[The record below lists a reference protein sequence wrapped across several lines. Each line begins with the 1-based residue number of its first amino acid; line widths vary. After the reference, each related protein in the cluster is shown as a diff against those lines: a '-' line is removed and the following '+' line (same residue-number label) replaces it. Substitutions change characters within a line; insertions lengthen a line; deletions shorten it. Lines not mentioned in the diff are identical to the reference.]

1 MSGAIIRLL
10 TCGSVDDGKS
20 TLIGRLLV
28 ETDSVPHDTIGAAKK
43 VRRSGSTIA
52 AGEIDFSLLTDGLE
66 AEREQGITIDVA
78 YRSMKLLG
86 GKRLIISDAP
96 GHEQYTRNMVVA
108 ASRADIGLILV
119 DAIKGVRTQTLR
131 HLTICSLMGVSRII
145 IAINKLDAM
154 GYKQDIFDSLSK
166 EIKRAAER
174 LEVKDIHIIPMSALA
189 GDNVVYKST
198 NMPWYTS
205 QSLLEAIQDWEKPID
220 KTANGMMRIQM
231 IARAENFRGVSGT
244 VRRGSFSKGEEITV
258 FPSNKKATISSIVTF
273 ENQLETANTEDAI
286 TLVLEPEVDAT
297 RGDVIAQSATDLA
310 AADRFAAHVVWLNE
324 EDLIHSRSYL
334 MMSGPTTTPAMITKI
349 RHKLD
354 VNTGKQLSTDSLK
367 MNEIGD
373 VEIASDIPIVMRPY
387 LDDREFGNFI
397 FVDRL
402 TLKTVGAGM
411 IKHAL
416 RRSSNVTHQD
426 YEVDKVQRSAQ
437 KNQKAKVI
445 WLTGLSGSGKS
456 TIANALEKRL
466 FAQGMHSYVLDGDNL
481 RMGLNM
487 DLGFTPTDRAENVR
501 RVSEVAKLMVDAGL
515 IVVSALVSPFEVDRQ
530 RAKSIFEDGEFEE
543 VFVDTP
549 VEVCRTRDSKGLYKK
564 SAAGEIPNFTGV
576 GQDYEPPLSPT
587 LIVDGT
593 APIDEIVE
601 KILRKL
607 L

>member
-1 MSGAIIRLL
+1 MSGAIVRLL

-78 YRSMKLLG
+78 YRSMKLLD

-108 ASRADIGLILV
+108 ASRADIGLVLV
-119 DAIKGVRTQTLR
+119 DAMKGVRTQTLR

-154 GYKQDIFDSLSK
+154 DYKQEVFDSISK
-166 EIKRAAER
+166 EVTRAVER
-174 LEVKDIHIIPMSALA
+174 LDVKDIHIIPMSALA

-198 NMPWYTS
+198 NMPWYSS
-205 QSLLEAIQDWEKPID
+205 QSLLEAIQGWEKPID
-220 KTANGMMRIQM
+220 KTASGMMRIQM

-244 VRRGSFSKGEEITV
+244 VRRGSFSKGDEITI
-258 FPSNKKATISSIVTF
+258 FPSNKKAKISSIVTF
-273 ENQLETANTEDAI
+273 ENQVEIANTEDAV

-297 RGDVIAQSATDLA
+297 RGDVIAQSVDDLA

-349 RHKLD
+349 RHKIN
-354 VNTGKQLSTDSLK
+354 VNTGEHLSTETLK

-373 VEIASDIPIVMRPY
+373 VEIASDIPMVMRPY

-397 FVDRL
+397 LVDRL

-426 YEVDKVQRSAQ
+426 YEVNKAQRSAQ
-437 KNQKAKVI
+437 KNQKAKVV

-466 FAQGMHSYVLDGDNL
+466 FAQGVHSYVLDGDNL

-487 DLGFTPTDRAENVR
+487 DLGFTSTDRAENVR

-515 IVVSALVSPFEVDRQ
+515 IVISALVSPFEVDRQ
-530 RAKSIFEDGEFEE
+530 RAKCIFEDGEFVE

-549 VEVCRTRDSKGLYKK
+549 VDVCRARDPKGLYKK

-576 GQDYEPPLSPT
+576 GQEYERPVSPT
-587 LIVDGT
+587 LTVDGT

-601 KILRKL
+601 KILREIL
-607 L
+607 

>member
-1 MSGAIIRLL
+1 
-10 TCGSVDDGKS
+10 
-20 TLIGRLLV
+20 
-28 ETDSVPHDTIGAAKK
+28 
-43 VRRSGSTIA
+43 
-52 AGEIDFSLLTDGLE
+52 
-66 AEREQGITIDVA
+66 
-78 YRSMKLLG
+78 
-86 GKRLIISDAP
+86 
-96 GHEQYTRNMVVA
+96 
-108 ASRADIGLILV
+108 
-119 DAIKGVRTQTLR
+119 
-131 HLTICSLMGVSRII
+131 
-145 IAINKLDAM
+145 
-154 GYKQDIFDSLSK
+154 
-166 EIKRAAER
+166 
-174 LEVKDIHIIPMSALA
+174 
-189 GDNVVYKST
+189 
-198 NMPWYTS
+198 MPWYTS
-205 QSLLEAIQDWEKPID
+205 QSLLEAIQGWEKPID

-244 VRRGSFSKGEEITV
+244 IRRGSFTKGDEITI

-273 ENQLETANTEDAI
+273 ENQIETANTEEAV

-297 RGDVIAQSATDLA
+297 RGDVIAQNSDDLA

-334 MMSGPTTTPAMITKI
+334 MMSGPTSTPAMITKI
-349 RHKLD
+349 RHKID
-354 VNTGKQLSTDSLK
+354 VNSGEHLSTETLK

-397 FVDRL
+397 LVDRL

-426 YEVDKVQRSAQ
+426 YEVNKVQRSAQ
-437 KNQKAKVI
+437 KNQKAKVV

-487 DLGFTPTDRAENVR
+487 DLGFTSTDRAENVR

-515 IVVSALVSPFEVDRQ
+515 IVISALVSPFEVDRH
-530 RAKSIFEDGEFEE
+530 RAKSIFEDGEFVE

-549 VEVCRTRDSKGLYKK
+549 VEVCRSRDPKGLYKK
-564 SAAGEIPNFTGV
+564 SAAGQIPNFTGV
-576 GQDYEPPLSPT
+576 GQDYEPPISPT
-587 LIVDGT
+587 LVVDGT

-601 KILRKL
+601 KILREIL
-607 L
+607 